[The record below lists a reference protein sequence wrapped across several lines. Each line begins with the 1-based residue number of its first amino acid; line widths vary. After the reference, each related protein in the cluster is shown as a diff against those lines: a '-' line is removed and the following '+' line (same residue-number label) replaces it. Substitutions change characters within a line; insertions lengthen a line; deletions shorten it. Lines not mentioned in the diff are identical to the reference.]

1 MAGLSDGVN
10 TRSYFTMIVMKPYN
24 LAPLISF
31 IFLLAGGFYVIKKGR
46 GQVFNWLFALAI
58 LSLAAM
64 EWGNFKVSTR
74 V

>member
-1 MAGLSDGVN
+1 M
-10 TRSYFTMIVMKPYN
+10 RVMNLYN
-24 LAPLISF
+24 LAPLSSF
-31 IFLLAGGFYVIKKGR
+31 IFRLYVIKKGHGR
-46 GQVFNWLFALAI
+46 IFNWLFALAI